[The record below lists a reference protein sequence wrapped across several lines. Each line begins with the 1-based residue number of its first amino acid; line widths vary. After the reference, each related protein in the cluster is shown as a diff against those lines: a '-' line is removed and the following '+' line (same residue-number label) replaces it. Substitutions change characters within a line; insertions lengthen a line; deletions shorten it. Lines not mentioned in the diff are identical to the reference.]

1 LIIHSFLAYGSLLA
15 RLIGRGRRKKARSK
29 QDSSS
34 IGSIGVVGGHRGR
47 DSSILYREPK
57 PIKSLGL
64 DLITEM
70 RESKIAIAIPMTLD
84 AGSFAVQYNKEGDAG
99 SNPRLDK
106 GIAFLLSVRSNEPT
120 PY

>member
-1 LIIHSFLAYGSLLA
+1 M
-15 RLIGRGRRKKARSK
+15 
-29 QDSSS
+29 
-34 IGSIGVVGGHRGR
+34 VGGHRGR

-84 AGSFAVQYNKEGDAG
+84 AGCCSIQ
-99 SNPRLDK
+99 
-106 GIAFLLSVRSNEPT
+106 
-120 PY
+120 